1 MGEQARI
8 YFIHAL
14 SPLHAGVGE
23 GLDSVNLPTARERAT
38 GYPFLPGS
46 SIKGVLRE
54 VAEETFGKRDERVV
68 TAFGPPTENA
78 ADARGGLVFSDASL
92 LALPVRSHYGT
103 FAWVTCPY
111 VLRRLT
117 RDVAEAGL
125 DVDREVK
132 KDLADLRDALGDGP
146 DATDAH
152 YPESGSVICAGT
164 GAPWV
169 YLDDLRLSA
178 TADAGFGR
186 AARWLAELLWP
197 SPTGSSDSAKAAGAA
212 AVSAQ
217 RFFEQRTLLVKD
229 DIFARLSRT
238 ATELRHRVKI
248 DHDTG
253 TAAASGPWTEEH
265 LPAETLLHGL
275 VLGRR
280 TRYFAGGR
288 KPDESGRL
296 ASGVAKSEA
305 QSLDALKE
313 LVEPG
318 TRLRFG
324 GKSTAG
330 MGRARL
336 QIAWPPTKEAVR

>member
-14 SPLHAGVGE
+14 SPLHAGIGE

-54 VAEETFGKRDERVV
+54 IAEETYGKRDERVV

-117 RDVAEAGL
+117 RDVAEAGR
-125 DVDREVK
+125 DVDADVK
-132 KDLADLRDALGDGP
+132 NDLAGLRDALGGDSP
-146 DATDAH
+146 DAH
-152 YPESGSVICAGT
+152 YPESGSVIRAGT
-164 GAPWV
+164 GATSV
-169 YLDDLRLSA
+169 YLEDLRLSA
-178 TADAGFGR
+178 TPHAGLGR
-186 AARWLAELLWP
+186 AAHWLADLLWP
-197 SPTGSSDSAKAAGAA
+197 SPAGSSDRAKAAGAA
-212 AVSAQ
+212 AASAQ

-229 DIFARLSRT
+229 DHFARLSRT

-288 KPDESGRL
+288 KPDDSGRL
-296 ASGVAKSEA
+296 PPGVAKSDA
-305 QSLDALKE
+305 QSLDALKD

-336 QIAWPPTKEAVR
+336 QIAWPPTKETVR